1 MSVELILFMSIA
13 MERASF
19 LGGCAIQ
26 VSHSTWEKSFVGL
39 MAANELIHSFFFS
52 LFKSLRRKITLKGGH
67 GGKAAG
73 GAEPGDFGSVVVCL
87 RRRSVQTLLVA
98 GALAAFGIYSP
109 LVYLVRYQGS
119 HEKLP

>member
-1 MSVELILFMSIA
+1 
-13 MERASF
+13 
-19 LGGCAIQ
+19 
-26 VSHSTWEKSFVGL
+26 

-109 LVYLVRYQGS
+109 LVYLVRYQGCHGELMNLKPPLLIGDIS
-119 HEKLP
+119 ESNQG

>member
-1 MSVELILFMSIA
+1 MI
-13 MERASF
+13 
-19 LGGCAIQ
+19 
-26 VSHSTWEKSFVGL
+26 W
-39 MAANELIHSFFFS
+39 IHSFFFS

-73 GAEPGDFGSVVVCL
+73 GAEPGDFASVVVCL

-109 LVYLVRYQGS
+109 LVYLVRYHHIEVVMRNFSGRQ
-119 HEKLP
+119 L